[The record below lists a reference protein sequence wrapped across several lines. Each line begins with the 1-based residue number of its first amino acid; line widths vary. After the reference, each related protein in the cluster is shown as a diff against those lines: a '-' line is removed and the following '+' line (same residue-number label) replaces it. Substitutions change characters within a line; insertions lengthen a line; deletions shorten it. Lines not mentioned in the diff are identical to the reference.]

1 MLLYNKRYILTN
13 TLRDKKKGEQNSII
27 KLLTANVA
35 IIYDGFY
42 MIATLVVKRLITG
55 RIERLRSRSGNQ
67 SFKIL
72 LGKCIM
78 FSLTIRYFL
87 AFFIWNV

>member
-13 TLRDKKKGEQNSII
+13 SLRDKKKGKQNSII

-42 MIATLVVKRLITG
+42 IIATLVVKRLITG

-78 FSLTIRYFL
+78 FSLAIRYFL

>member
-87 AFFIWNV
+87 SFFIWNV

>member
-72 LGKCIM
+72 LG
-78 FSLTIRYFL
+78 
-87 AFFIWNV
+87 